1 MINLQDSLI
10 KNRETMMKEYI
21 SPEMEI
27 LMVLSD
33 SAILSVSVAEPVL
46 EDLTVSDGEW

>member
-10 KNRETMMKEYI
+10 KNREIMIKEYI

-33 SAILSVSVAEPVL
+33 SAILSVSVTEPVL

>member
-1 MINLQDSLI
+1 
-10 KNRETMMKEYI
+10 MMKEYI

-33 SAILSVSVAEPVL
+33 SSVLSVSVTEPVL